1 MSEESPKTGEKNPK
15 KIPINFRVQDGDE
28 RVILRRLYKITE
40 QLRNAFDPEKDGRI
54 FLYNTRD
61 EYLGKRC
68 VMDQLKDVARRS
80 RESMVAFALQICGHL
95 AGIKKIERY
104 PKAGAYFFG
113 CAIERQLERLLKYP
127 RHQDAIID
135 EAFQLKRNSE
145 FYGMEFWSSEVIIAW
160 IVVHVIQEWYDLDLD
175 TWAERLAEE
184 IDLNA
189 FRQ

>member
-1 MSEESPKTGEKNPK
+1 MSEEPPKADEKKSK

-28 RVILRRLYKITE
+28 RVILGRLHKITD
-40 QLRNAFDPEKDGRI
+40 QLRYAFDPEQDGRI
-54 FLYNTRD
+54 VLYNTRD

-80 RESMVAFALQICGHL
+80 RESMVAFALQVCAHL
-95 AGIKKIERY
+95 AGTKKIERY

-113 CAIERQLERLLKYP
+113 YAVDRQSDRLLKYP

-135 EAFQLKRNSE
+135 EAFRLKRNSE
-145 FYGMEFWSSEVIIAW
+145 FYGAEFWSSEVIIAW

-175 TWAERLAEE
+175 VWAETIAEE
-184 IDLNA
+184 ID
-189 FRQ
+189 FRH